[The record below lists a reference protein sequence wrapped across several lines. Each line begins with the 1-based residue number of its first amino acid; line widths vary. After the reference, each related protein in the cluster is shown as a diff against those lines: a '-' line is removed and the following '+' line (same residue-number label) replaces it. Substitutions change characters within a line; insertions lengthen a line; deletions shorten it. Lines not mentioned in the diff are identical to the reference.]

1 MKDEEIIKVPNTE
14 ANEFPFLELGSLVLC
29 IAGFG
34 VMIYANKKKK

>member
-1 MKDEEIIKVPNTE
+1 MTNDMIIEVPNTE

-29 IAGFG
+29 ITGFG